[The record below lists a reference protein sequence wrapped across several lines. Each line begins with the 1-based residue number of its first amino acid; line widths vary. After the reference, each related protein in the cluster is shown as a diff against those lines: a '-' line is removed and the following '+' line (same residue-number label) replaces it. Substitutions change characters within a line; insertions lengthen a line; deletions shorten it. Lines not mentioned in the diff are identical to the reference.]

1 MYFHNT
7 YYFAV
12 GVGYKD
18 FLFTILQDQLV
29 KSLGCTAPFLP
40 KKIRGDTALCSE
52 VKGQEADSIIQAKY
66 IYFKTEHFLLSK
78 A

>member
-1 MYFHNT
+1 MYFYNT

-18 FLFTILQDQLV
+18 YLLTILQDQLV

-52 VKGQEADSIIQAKY
+52 VKGREARSIIQAKF
-66 IYFKTEHFLLSK
+66 ISF
-78 A
+78 